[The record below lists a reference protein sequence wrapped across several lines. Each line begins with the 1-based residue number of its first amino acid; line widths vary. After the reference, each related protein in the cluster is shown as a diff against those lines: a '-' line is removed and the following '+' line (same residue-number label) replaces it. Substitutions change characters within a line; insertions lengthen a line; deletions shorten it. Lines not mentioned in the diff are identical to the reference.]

1 MTDERVFVLGLD
13 LDGVCADFYRGMRKI
28 AAEWCGKSEDE
39 LTEEVTYGLPEW
51 KLKKAGGAYHDLHK
65 FAVTQRR
72 LFETIEPM
80 KGAAVAIR
88 RLSEKNIRIRIVTHR
103 LFISDFHQQ
112 AVQQTIAWLDNH
124 DIRYSDLCF
133 VEKKD
138 DVGAHLYIE
147 DAPGNIER
155 FKRNRMK
162 TIIFTNST
170 NRHLGGLRADNWEQA
185 EKLVLK
191 EFKNWK
197 KSEKKKKKKK
207 VRRGA

>member
-1 MTDERVFVLGLD
+1 MAHDRLFVLGLD
-13 LDGVCADFYRGMRKI
+13 LDGVCADFYGGMRKI
-28 AAEWCGKSEDE
+28 AAEWCGRREDE
-39 LTEEVTYGLPEW
+39 MPEEVAYGVPEW
-51 KLKKAGGAYHDLHK
+51 NLRKAGGDYADLHK
-65 FAVTQRR
+65 FAVTQRK

-88 RLSEKNIRIRIVTHR
+88 RLSAKNIRIRIVTHR

-112 AVQQTIAWLDNH
+112 AVQQTVTWLDNY
-124 DIRYSDLCF
+124 DVRYSDLCF

-147 DAPGNIER
+147 DSPSNIER

-170 NRHLGGLRADNWEQA
+170 NRHLTGLRADTWPEA

-191 EFKNWK
+191 EFELWK
-197 KSEKKKKKKK
+197 RRQRK
-207 VRRGA
+207 VKRK